1 MTQQHEVTSVAG
13 PSGRPLRTL
22 PGPRGLPLLG
32 NLLQLKATQLHT
44 ILEHWADRYGP
55 LYTFRL
61 GWKPVV
67 AIAEPALIQE
77 VLRHRPE
84 TYRRLSAL
92 AAVFADLGGHGVFAA
107 EGALW
112 RRQRRVVMQAL
123 SLPQLRQFFPTLTTV
138 TARLQTRWARAARA
152 GAVVDVVTDLMRYTV
167 EVTTRLAFGD
177 GGDTQDPEGEDLQQY
192 LRQMLPTLHRRC
204 TALFPY
210 WHFLTLPADRA
221 FEKALAA
228 LRTVLAA
235 RMAQGRARLAEAPT
249 AATPPPTVLEALL
262 AARDEEGQAWSDA
275 DILSNLLTLLVA
287 GEDTTA
293 HTMAWMLHFM
303 TTVPGVQH
311 TMQQEADAVLGAA
324 QLLPDVQTQ
333 DRLRYL
339 AAVMYETLRLKSVAP
354 LLFVEPTQPVEL
366 GGIHLPAGTALFLLT
381 RYGGL
386 QEHAF
391 TAASQF
397 QPERWLTAPTTPRC
411 GHTPQVLMP
420 FGGGPRVCP
429 GRSLA
434 LLEITAVMAMLCRNF
449 TLTTPVDAPPVGEHL
464 AFTMMPT
471 PLRLQVRPRA

>member
-1 MTQQHEVTSVAG
+1 MTQQHEFTSVAS

-32 NLLQLKATQLHT
+32 NLWQLKATQLHT
-44 ILEHWADRYGP
+44 ILEHWADRDGP

-61 GWKPVV
+61 GRKPVV
-67 AIAEPALIQE
+67 AIAEPTLIQE

-84 TYRRLSAL
+84 IYRRLSAI
-92 AAVFADLGGHGVFAA
+92 AAVFADLGGQGVFVA

-123 SLPQLRQFFPTLTTV
+123 SPLQVRQCFPTVTAV
-138 TARLQTRWARAARA
+138 TARLQTRWAHAARA
-152 GAVVDVVTDLMRYTV
+152 GAVVDVLTDLMRYTV
-167 EVTTRLAFGD
+167 EVTTRVAFGD
-177 GGDTQDPEGEDLQQY
+177 GEDTLDPAGEDLQQH

-210 WHFLTLPADRA
+210 WHFFTLPADRA
-221 FEKALAA
+221 CATALAA
-228 LRTVLAA
+228 LHTALAA
-235 RMAQGRARLAEAPT
+235 RLARGRARLAQDPT
-249 AATPPPTVLEALL
+249 AATAPSTVLEALL

-293 HTMAWMLHFM
+293 HTMAWMLYFM
-303 TTVPGVQH
+303 TTIPAVQH
-311 TMQQEADAVLGAA
+311 TMQQEADAVLGAVP
-324 QLLPDVQTQ
+324 LLPDVQTQ

-339 AAVMYETLRLKSVAP
+339 AAVTAETLRLKSVAP
-354 LLFVEPTQPVEL
+354 LLFVEPTQPVDL

-391 TAASQF
+391 TAAGQF
-397 QPERWLTAPTTPRC
+397 QPERWLTASTTPRC
-411 GHTPQVLMP
+411 GHTPIVS
-420 FGGGPRVCP
+420 GTI
-429 GRSLA
+429 LA
-434 LLEITAVMAMLCRNF
+434 EGVS
-449 TLTTPVDAPPVGEHL
+449 GEGNI
-464 AFTMMPT
+464 
-471 PLRLQVRPRA
+471 R